1 MEGIVRPF
9 SWSYFVQ
16 GKVSYLAFVNL
27 LSMGIFCYRRLYGLK
42 MSMTSR

>member
-1 MEGIVRPF
+1 MEGIVRSF

-27 LSMGIFCYRRLYGLK
+27 LRWEYSVTGDCMG
-42 MSMTSR
+42 